1 MIRHLLI
8 YAVWLAAVAGVFAA
22 MFAPGIGLIHAGPPA
37 AVGLL
42 LLGGALVRQ
51 HGIASR

>member
-1 MIRHLLI
+1 MIRHFLI
-8 YAVWLAAVAGVFAA
+8 YAIWLAVVAGVFAA
-22 MFAPGIGLIHAGPPA
+22 MFAPGFGLIHAGPTA

-51 HGIASR
+51 HGVGCR